1 MSLRQRLAVVLALG
15 LSALVIAALAIGQ
28 IWSGTQASRER
39 AGEAEAEAAAQA
51 LADALPARLDAAA
64 IARGP
69 SNELKKQLHQLAS
82 SVMRPV
88 PSSVGGY
95 CTERG
100 ALLATS
106 GRAGDLQP
114 QHDAGARLHP
124 MSGELETAVAALC
137 QLVPRGDDATRA
149 RVEHAKDVE
158 VLRALPIR
166 DGAVAWALVRVKTQ
180 PDQAFSSMTV
190 ALAVAALLLVGFTVE
205 AMIALGR
212 GVSALRRAASGLAEN
227 LDAPVPKPAA
237 RELAD
242 VARGLE
248 AMAARL
254 SAGRAR
260 ERDLAGEL
268 AREQR
273 LAALG
278 RVAAGI
284 AHEVRNPLAGM
295 KLRLDLLKR
304 EGGLSAQARDDV
316 TVCLG
321 EVARLDR
328 LVESLMSVG
337 RTKNKRSASVDLA
350 ALVDARVSAIAPAAG
365 KKRLRIAREGS
376 AVVMSE
382 PDALAAALENLLR
395 NAIDASEVEG
405 AVRVKIEARPE
416 GVALTVE
423 DEGPG
428 IPEDRVHELFEPFFT
443 TKPDGTGLGLWM
455 SRLLLEA
462 RGAALSYHREGGRTC
477 MRIVFSARTITGGA
491 WQPS

>member
-1 MSLRQRLAVVLALG
+1 
-15 LSALVIAALAIGQ
+15 
-28 IWSGTQASRER
+28 
-39 AGEAEAEAAAQA
+39 
-51 LADALPARLDAAA
+51 
-64 IARGP
+64 
-69 SNELKKQLHQLAS
+69 
-82 SVMRPV
+82 
-88 PSSVGGY
+88 
-95 CTERG
+95 
-100 ALLATS
+100 
-106 GRAGDLQP
+106 
-114 QHDAGARLHP
+114 
-124 MSGELETAVAALC
+124 
-137 QLVPRGDDATRA
+137 
-149 RVEHAKDVE
+149 
-158 VLRALPIR
+158 
-166 DGAVAWALVRVKTQ
+166 
-180 PDQAFSSMTV
+180 
-190 ALAVAALLLVGFTVE
+190 
-205 AMIALGR
+205 
-212 GVSALRRAASGLAEN
+212 
-227 LDAPVPKPAA
+227 
-237 RELAD
+237 
-242 VARGLE
+242 
-248 AMAARL
+248 MAARL